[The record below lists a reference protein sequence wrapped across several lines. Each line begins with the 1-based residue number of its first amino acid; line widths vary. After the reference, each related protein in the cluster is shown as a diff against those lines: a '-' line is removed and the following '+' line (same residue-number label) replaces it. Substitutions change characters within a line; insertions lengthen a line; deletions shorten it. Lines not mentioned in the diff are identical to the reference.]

1 MRDNYDFSQGVK
13 NPYFDCLKT
22 RSKKHMN
29 LKSLFQNEKTRI
41 ILGDA
46 ITLLNEY
53 IEDESISYLSIL
65 LIISAKNSPNFQ
77 DRRED
82 EGNYIL

>member
-1 MRDNYDFSQGVK
+1 MK
-13 NPYFDCLKT
+13 
-22 RSKKHMN
+22 
-29 LKSLFQNEKTRI
+29 KTRI